1 METGIN
7 DMRED
12 MHRLMT
18 DVALIK
24 SVLFEER
31 ELTDW
36 AKSELKKAREG
47 NEEEYISLEKLW
59 VLI

>member
-1 METGIN
+1 MINNMETEIK
-7 DMRED
+7 DLRKD

-36 AKSELKKAREG
+36 AKRELKKAREE
-47 NEEEYISLEKLW
+47 NEERYISLEKL
-59 VLI
+59 